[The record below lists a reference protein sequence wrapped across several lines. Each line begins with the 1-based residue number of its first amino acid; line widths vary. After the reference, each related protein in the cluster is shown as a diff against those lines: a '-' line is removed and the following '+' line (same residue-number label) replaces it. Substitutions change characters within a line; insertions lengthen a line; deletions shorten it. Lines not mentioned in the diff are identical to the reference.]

1 MTKDVAQNWH
11 RNFPEVTNELTARLG
26 KPFAEICSWAVE
38 RELELPLEVGYR
50 ILGLDPFTVAI
61 GNLVKELSHPE
72 SQLIISE
79 WKDNPIV
86 NELNKLTQAVTADT
100 NISKQYASISHLGGV
115 HKNRSQFKNYATQTF
130 LLTLITNPLSDI
142 TDTITYTDRR
152 RLRIWLLIQAASRL
166 LDFGYS
172 ADRSIRVC

>member
-1 MTKDVAQNWH
+1 MTKDVAQDWH
-11 RNFPEVTNELTARLG
+11 RNISATANELTVRLG
-26 KPFAEICSWAVE
+26 EPFAEICSWAVE
-38 RELELPLEVGYR
+38 RELELPLEVSYR
-50 ILGLDPFTVAI
+50 ILGLDQFTVAI

-79 WKDNPIV
+79 WKDSR
-86 NELNKLTQAVTADT
+86 E
-100 NISKQYASISHLGGV
+100 YASISHLGGV

-130 LLTLITNPLSDI
+130 LLTLITNPLSDT
-142 TDTITYTDRR
+142 TDTITYSDRR